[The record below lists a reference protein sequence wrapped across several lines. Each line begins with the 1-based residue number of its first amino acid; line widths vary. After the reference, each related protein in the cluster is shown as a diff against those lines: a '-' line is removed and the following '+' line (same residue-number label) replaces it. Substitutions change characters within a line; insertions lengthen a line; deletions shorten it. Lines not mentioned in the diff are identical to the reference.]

1 MGVNWQNNDTYQSIR
16 RSERESGISF
26 AQQNALSNPYGVHS
40 IWGVIGVSLFN
51 GIAGFCMQNAPNWVN
66 GGGGGASDDVDSS
79 VSTIKDF
86 NKLLTK
92 YSEAKD
98 DEKEGLKT
106 QLKTMADANPNNL
119 TIQKAWR
126 SVEGGS

>member
-26 AQQNALSNPYGVHS
+26 AQQNALMNPNGVHS
-40 IWGVIGVSLFN
+40 IWGIVGVSLFN

-66 GGGGGASDDVDSS
+66 GGGGDASDDVDSS

-98 DEKEGLKT
+98 DEKEGLKS

-119 TIQKAWR
+119 TI
-126 SVEGGS
+126 SYIL